1 MSCVRADSK
10 KKTLIASEQ
19 DRPDVVEKR
28 VQWHASQPAIDPNRV
43 VFIDASVKD
52 EPGRVRERWLKPDCC
67 TSDAMVHCL
76 EPRELLAWCLETYG
90 SAPEAVLITV
100 GGHSFEIGETLSREV
115 SQALPDIVRRTLDL
129 LR

>member
-1 MSCVRADSK
+1 
-10 KKTLIASEQ
+10 
-19 DRPDVVEKR
+19 
-28 VQWHASQPAIDPNRV
+28 
-43 VFIDASVKD
+43 
-52 EPGRVRERWLKPDCC
+52 
-67 TSDAMVHCL
+67 MVHCL